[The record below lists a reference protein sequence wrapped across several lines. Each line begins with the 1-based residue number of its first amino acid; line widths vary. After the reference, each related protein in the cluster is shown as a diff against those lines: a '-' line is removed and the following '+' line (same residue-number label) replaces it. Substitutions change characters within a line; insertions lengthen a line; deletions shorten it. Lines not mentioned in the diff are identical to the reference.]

1 MNNSIRVLIADDHE
15 LFRAGVR
22 CLMQPFDGIEIVAE
36 ASNGRE
42 ALDLCKTY
50 PIDVVLMDVIMPQ
63 LNGLDST
70 AHLATISPRT
80 RSLILSRDA
89 EEQRVVQAMRCG
101 AAGYL
106 PKNIP
111 PSELEQAIRTVFRG
125 VTYLSPRISKRV
137 IAACRQRV
145 GSETIDPF
153 EPLTSRQREVLQ
165 LIAEGE
171 STKQI
176 AQKFDLSVKTVE
188 MHRTRLM
195 AALDIHDIAG
205 LVRYAIRRGLVT
217 TDG

>member
-1 MNNSIRVLIADDHE
+1 

-22 CLMQPFDGIEIVAE
+22 CVMQRFDGIEIVAE

-50 PIDVVLMDVIMPQ
+50 RIDVVLMDVIMPR

-70 AHLATISPRT
+70 ARLTKISPRT

-89 EEQRVVQAMRCG
+89 EEQRVLQAMRCG

-125 VTYLSPRISKRV
+125 DTYLSPRISKRV
-137 IAACRQRV
+137 IAACQQLIA
-145 GSETIDPF
+145 SETIDAF

-165 LIAEGE
+165 LIAEGN
-171 STKQI
+171 STKEI
-176 AQKFDLSVKTVE
+176 ARKLCLRVKTVE
-188 MHRTRLM
+188 MHRTQLM
-195 AALDIHDIAG
+195 QALDIHNIAG
-205 LVRYAIRRGLVT
+205 LVLYAIRTKLVT